1 MMRLV
6 HFLGN
11 ETAYRVAVL
20 ESIEENLIAPLVE
33 LLDLFALHVGLAG
46 VAELAAETGRR
57 QLARDAFGDQL
68 DALHDQREIRDRNR
82 RRAFGH
88 DVTRECDAAAHLHCS
103 YNVRQVRPSAAIIN
117 AASSGPH
124 EPAA

>member
-1 MMRLV
+1 MMRLL

-11 ETAYRVAVL
+11 ETAYRVSVL
-20 ESIEENLIAPLVE
+20 ECVEENLVSPLIE
-33 LLDLFALHVGLAG
+33 LLDLFALDVGLAG
-46 VAELAAETGRR
+46 VAELAAETGRCE
-57 QLARDAFGDQL
+57 LLRDALGDQL
-68 DALHDQREIRDRNR
+68 DALHDQREVRDRDR
-82 RRAFGH
+82 SRAFGH

-103 YNVRQVRPSAAIIN
+103 YKVRQVRPSAAIIS